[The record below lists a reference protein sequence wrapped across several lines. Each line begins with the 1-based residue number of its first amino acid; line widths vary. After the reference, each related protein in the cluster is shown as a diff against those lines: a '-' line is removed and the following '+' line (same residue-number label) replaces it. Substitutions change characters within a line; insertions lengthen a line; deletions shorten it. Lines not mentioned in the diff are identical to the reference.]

1 MYAKLEEEDGKIVD
15 VYLVP
20 LSAITPG
27 SPQVI
32 VGTTKDNVT
41 NVYVWEMNETVK
53 PSDIVPQ
60 SKLCTNIVPQSE
72 LCTNIVPQSKRCTLI

>member
-1 MYAKLEEEDGKIVD
+1 MDESGDVIK

-32 VGTTKDNVT
+32 VGTTR
-41 NVYVWEMNETVK
+41 ETVNNDVYLWKRDPTIK
-53 PSDIVPQ
+53 PDVILPEHHGC
-60 SKLCTNIVPQSE
+60 CTFM
-72 LCTNIVPQSKRCTLI
+72 